1 MLCSHPV
8 DYVTGLTPYERN
20 MHFIANKFNFDI
32 YCLKT
37 ISLVF
42 LY

>member
-1 MLCSHPV
+1 MPCSHPV
-8 DYVTGLTPYERN
+8 DYVTGLTPYERY
-20 MHFIANKFNFDI
+20 MHFIADKLNFDI

-37 ISLVF
+37 VLLVF